1 MDFEPSQIGSIPQVI
16 LVCKHQE
23 DSAKTPSVLI
33 SLIESLIVEWRGN
46 SVGEGGV
53 TPKPNK

>member
-46 SVGEGGV
+46 SVGEGGGN
-53 TPKPNK
+53 T